1 MAQRLAGAGAQAGFS
16 SDEIMSVS
24 AAMSSVGIE
33 AEAGGTAMTQ
43 IWNKMTKAVAEGGD
57 TLDSFAKTA
66 GVSGKEFAQIWENN
80 K

>member
-1 MAQRLAGAGAQAGFS
+1 M
-16 SDEIMSVS
+16 
-24 AAMSSVGIE
+24 
-33 AEAGGTAMTQ
+33 GTAMTQ

-66 GVSGKEFAQIWENN
+66 GVSGKEFTNLG